1 MAFKVVPSRK
11 DIEQF
16 IERFVER
23 KLKES
28 RVEERINELRRVLG
42 LDKKGGA
49 KAVVAVAPTPTPAP
63 APAPAPARVELKHEA
78 VPAPRAEP
86 RREAPPVPEPKPSAP
101 KATTFPPPAKKKAAA
116 RKAAK
121 KPAGPVKVPAPPA
134 KAPATKAPA
143 AKAPAAKA
151 PAAVG
156 PDPLEVVLAALDAH
170 PKKAA
175 LIKAGK
181 QKDQLLRSLIPLYVA
196 QKLDVEVTSGVASK
210 LWARHGVTFAAPNAA
225 KVLREHAGYAK
236 RNAKGVQIT
245 PAGVKYVED
254 ALAGSK

>member
-11 DIEQF
+11 VIEQF
-16 IERFVER
+16 IEKFVER

-42 LDKKGGA
+42 LDKKGAA
-49 KAVVAVAPTPTPAP
+49 KAVVAVPPAAPAPTPAP
-63 APAPAPARVELKHEA
+63 SPARVEVKHEA

-86 RREAPPVPEPKPSAP
+86 RREAAPAPEPKPSAP
-101 KATTFPPPAKKKAAA
+101 KATTLPPPAKKKAPGK
-116 RKAAK
+116 KAAK
-121 KPAGPVKVPAPPA
+121 KPVGPVKVPGAQAKASAVKPPA
-134 KAPATKAPA
+134 ATKPPATT
-143 AKAPAAKA
+143 
-151 PAAVG
+151 G
-156 PDPLEVVLAALDAH
+156 PDPLTVVLAALDAH

-196 QKLDVEVTSGVASK
+196 QKVDVEVTSGVASK
-210 LWARHGVTFAAPNAA
+210 LWAKHGVTFAAPNAA

-236 RNAKGVQIT
+236 RNAKGVLIT
-245 PAGVKYVED
+245 PAGIKYVED
-254 ALAGSK
+254 ALAGNK